1 MDISQNFVA
10 FSEYMNFMYTDR
22 PKRISEKQQLSV
34 LKQMDENCNP
44 YVVGEKKILWSDQFE
59 CHTAAIQQQMALNFE
74 LY

>member
-44 YVVGEKKILWSDQFE
+44 YVVGEKKIL
-59 CHTAAIQQQMALNFE
+59 
-74 LY
+74 

>member
-44 YVVGEKKILWSDQFE
+44 YVVGEKKYFDLTNSDV
-59 CHTAAIQQQMALNFE
+59 TLPPSSNRWR
-74 LY
+74 

>member
-44 YVVGEKKILWSDQFE
+44 YVVGEKKYFDLTNSDVTLPPSSNRWRWIL
-59 CHTAAIQQQMALNFE
+59 N
-74 LY
+74 